1 MSLEKRQG
9 MALRT
14 AGSGDGAILWIH
26 GYTLDSSIWEEL
38 WERLPHWRHIG
49 VDLPG
54 HGAADPVRPGDDLN
68 QLAERLVEVA
78 RELNVRNLAAIS
90 FGGAVALHVAARAPD
105 AFDSLVVCSS
115 PLGGGQGDAAVQARN
130 LELIRL
136 YRQRGPGPWLQDL
149 WMSSPPD
156 IFKGAKAHP
165 ALWLRLREVVGR
177 HSWAEMKDGAMQRI
191 LDYPQPPSLLRK
203 IRARTTV
210 FVGELDMPSFHRSA
224 ELIRRAV
231 PGAVRHYI
239 PKAGHLGLL
248 ERPDWAAAALELLLR
263 KGPHAGVHYKE

>member
-1 MSLEKRQG
+1 MGLEKHEG
-9 MALRT
+9 LALRT
-14 AGSGDGAILWIH
+14 AGGGEAILWIH
-26 GYTLDSSIWEEL
+26 GYTLDSTIWDEL
-38 WERLPHWRHIG
+38 WELLPQWRHLG

-54 HGAADPVRPGDDLN
+54 HGAADPARPGDDLN

-78 RELNVRNLAAIS
+78 RQRSVRHLVAIS
-90 FGGAVALHVAARAPD
+90 FGGAVALQVAARAPD

-115 PLGGGQGDAAVQARN
+115 PLGGGQGDAAVQART

-136 YRQRGPGPWLQDL
+136 YRQRGPGTWLRDL

-156 IFKGAKAHP
+156 IFKGAQAHP
-165 ALWLRLREVVGR
+165 ALWLRPREVVDR

-191 LDYPQPPSLLRK
+191 LDYPQPPSLLRQ

-210 FVGELDMPSFHRSA
+210 FAGELDMPSFHRSA

-231 PGAVRHYI
+231 PKAVRLSI
-239 PKAGHLGLL
+239 PEAGHLGLL
-248 ERPDWAAAALELLLR
+248 ERPGWAAAALESALR
-263 KGPHAGVHYKE
+263 KTPPAGVHYRG